1 MSRLRE
7 ILGGPRRCAIVLL
20 ASCVV
25 LLVGSAAY
33 VACDLMAFRAA
44 LVRDLSVVAEITGQ
58 SSTAALAFR
67 DPRAAQESLAPLSAN
82 PRIVSAVIFEA
93 SGEAMAVYPR
103 GRTATGV
110 AWPASGPDGE
120 RFEKGHLLLCRGIAL
135 ENDHLG
141 RVCIQS
147 STQEL
152 QARLRRF
159 ITLVGVVLAL
169 CALLAR
175 MASSAAPAAVTS
187 PGAAGPAAA
196 AGEAGGPAHPSAD
209 RGEDLELLI
218 ELARVFT
225 DEGPLMLEEIRQAV
239 EGGDVPAIARAAH
252 KIKGALGALGQR
264 ARPAAEAA
272 RRVES
277 LARGGDLAQAQQ
289 AWPALKRDV
298 DRLMPELSA
307 LAGAPAPPS
316 R

>member
-1 MSRLRE
+1 MFRLRKM
-7 ILGGPRRCAIVLL
+7 LGGRRRCAIVLL

-33 VACDLMAFRAA
+33 VAFDLMALRAA

-58 SSTAALAFR
+58 NSTAALAFR
-67 DPRAAQESLAPLSAN
+67 DPRAAQETLAPLSAN
-82 PRIVSAVIFEA
+82 PRIVSAVIYDA

-103 GRTATGV
+103 DRTASGV
-110 AWPASGPDGE
+110 AWPASGLDGE
-120 RFEKGHLLLCRGIAL
+120 RFEKNHLFLCRGIAL
-135 ENDHLG
+135 ENDLLG

-159 ITLVGVVLAL
+159 MTMVGVVLAL
-169 CALLAR
+169 CALLAL

-187 PGAAGPAAA
+187 PGAAGPVPA
-196 AGEAGGPAHPSAD
+196 AGEAGGLARPSAG
-209 RGEDLELLI
+209 RGEDLELLS

-225 DEGPLMLEEIRQAV
+225 DEGPLMLKEIRQAV
-239 EGGDVPAIARAAH
+239 EGRDVPAIARAAH

-277 LARGGDLAQAQQ
+277 VARGGDLAQAQQ
-289 AWPALKRDV
+289 AWPALEREV

-307 LAGAPAPPS
+307 LASAPALPS

>member
-7 ILGGPRRCAIVLL
+7 ILGGRRRCAAVLL
-20 ASCVV
+20 ASSVV

-44 LVRDLSVVAEITGQ
+44 LVRDLSAVAEITGQ
-58 SSTAALAFR
+58 NSTAALAFR
-67 DPRAAQESLAPLSAN
+67 DPRAAEETLTALSAN
-82 PRIVSAVIFEA
+82 PRIVSAAIYDA
-93 SGEAMAVYPR
+93 SGEAVAVYPR
-103 GRTATGV
+103 GRTDTGLV
-110 AWPASGPDGE
+110 WPASGLDGE
-120 RFEKGHLLLCRGIAL
+120 RFERDHLLLCRGIAL
-135 ENDHLG
+135 EQDLLG

-159 ITLVGVVLAL
+159 MTMVGVVLAL
-169 CALLAR
+169 CALLALI
-175 MASSAAPAAVTS
+175 ASSAAPAVVS
-187 PGAAGPAAA
+187 IPVAAGSTAA
-196 AGEAGGPAHPSAD
+196 AGEAGGPARPAAG
-209 RGEDLELLI
+209 RGEDLELLV

-225 DEGPLMLEEIRQAV
+225 DEGPLMMEEIRQAV
-239 EGGDVPAIARAAH
+239 EGRDAAAIARAAH

-277 LARGGDLAQAQQ
+277 LARGGELAQAEQ
-289 AWPALKRDV
+289 AWPALEREV

-307 LAGAPAPPS
+307 LASAPALPS